1 MTRNAFWGTQKVG
14 TRFTPFHYSHV
25 TTLFTSY
32 ADDTSFYAY
41 WEDIDLLIEEPEIKA
56 SKICK
61 WFNKNVMKANADK
74 CHVALTTK
82 KDKTVLLAKKQCE
95 TVKRKIYLQL

>member
-1 MTRNAFWGTQKVG
+1 
-14 TRFTPFHYSHV
+14 
-25 TTLFTSY
+25 
-32 ADDTSFYAY
+32 
-41 WEDIDLLIEEPEIKA
+41 
-56 SKICK
+56 
-61 WFNKNVMKANADK
+61 MKANADK